1 MPAPSKGMTQY
12 EGVELV
18 RGMSALAP
26 RYQGF
31 ILDQWGV
38 LHDGTR
44 PYAGAAE
51 CLQQLHAA
59 GKRIVVLSNSGKR
72 EAENLRVMASMGFDV
87 SVLERCVCAGEEA
100 RRAIEARG
108 DPFHAALGRRC
119 FAFTRAGDRA
129 VLEGMGLVFVNRV
142 EDADFLA
149 VLGIDSPQ
157 RSLADYEDELVAGV
171 RRKLPMVCAN
181 PDISRLTPQ
190 GLVDAQ
196 GVLAMR
202 YDQLGGRVFYHG
214 KPYPAI
220 YRACLAALGYSREA
234 VLMVGDSVDHDVLG
248 ASRSGI
254 GSALIP
260 GAVHGPA
267 LGVTWGE
274 LPDESRWRT
283 FAASASAQPEYL
295 LAAFNW

>member
-1 MPAPSKGMTQY
+1 
-12 EGVELV
+12 
-18 RGMSALAP
+18 MSVLAP
-26 RYQGF
+26 RYDGF

-44 PYAGAAE
+44 PYPGAVA
-51 CLQQLHAA
+51 CLQWLHAA
-59 GKRIVVLSNSGKR
+59 RKRIVVLSNSGKR
-72 EAENLRVMASMGFDV
+72 EAENLGVMASMGFNV
-87 SVLERCVCAGEEA
+87 SLIARCVCAGEEA
-100 RRAIEARG
+100 RRAIETRS

-119 FAFTRAGDRA
+119 FAFTRDGDRA
-129 VLEGMGLVFVNRV
+129 VLEGIGLEFVDRV
-142 EDADFLA
+142 GDADFLA

-157 RSLADYEDELVAGV
+157 RSLAGYEDELTAGV
-171 RRKLPMVCAN
+171 RRGLPMVCAN

-196 GVLAMR
+196 GVLAVR
-202 YDQLGGRVFYHG
+202 YEALGGHVFYHG

-220 YRACLAALGYSREA
+220 YKSCLAALGQTPEN

-254 GSALIP
+254 ASALIP
-260 GAVHGPA
+260 GAVHGPQ
-267 LGVTWGE
+267 LGVKWGE
-274 LPDESRWRT
+274 LPEEDRWRA
-283 FAASASAQPEYL
+283 FAATASAQPDYL

>member
-1 MPAPSKGMTQY
+1 MTQY
-12 EGVELV
+12 ERLELA
-18 RGMSALAP
+18 RGMSSLAD
-26 RYQGF
+26 RYDGF

-51 CLQQLHAA
+51 CLQRLHDA
-59 GKRIVVLSNSGKR
+59 GKRILVLSNSGKR
-72 EAENLRVMASMGFDV
+72 EVENLRVMASMGFDV
-87 SVLERCVCAGEEA
+87 ALLERCVCAGEEA
-100 RRAIEARG
+100 RRAIETRA
-108 DPFHAALGRRC
+108 DPFHSALGRRC

-129 VLEGMGLVFVNRV
+129 VLEGIGLEFVDRV

-157 RSLADYEDELVAGV
+157 RSLADYESELGAGV
-171 RRKLPMVCAN
+171 ARGLPMVCAN
-181 PDISRLTPQ
+181 PDIARLTPE

-196 GVLAMR
+196 GVLAVR
-202 YDQLGGRVFYHG
+202 YEALGGNVFYHG

-220 YRACLAALGYSREA
+220 YRSCLSALGYRPEQ

-248 ASRSGI
+248 ATRAGI
-254 GSALIP
+254 ASALIP
-260 GAVHGPA
+260 GAVHGPELCVA
-267 LGVTWGE
+267 WGE
-274 LPDESRWRT
+274 LPEESAWRA
-283 FAASASAQPEYL
+283 FAARASAQPDYL

>member
-1 MPAPSKGMTQY
+1 VRRYG
-12 EGVELV
+12 EVDLV
-18 RGMSALAP
+18 HGISVLAP
-26 RYQGF
+26 RYEGF

-44 PYAGAAE
+44 PYPGAAE
-51 CLQQLHAA
+51 CLQRLHGA

-87 SVLERCVCAGEEA
+87 SLIERCVCAGEEA
-100 RRAIEARG
+100 RRAIETRSDA
-108 DPFHAALGRRC
+108 FHAALGQRC

-129 VLEGMGLVFVNRV
+129 VLEAIGLEFVDRV
-142 EDADFLA
+142 EDADFLV
-149 VLGIDSPQ
+149 VLGIDSPR
-157 RSLADYEDELVAGV
+157 RSLSDYEDELAAGV
-171 RRKLPMVCAN
+171 RRGLPMVCAN

-196 GVLAMR
+196 GVLAVR
-202 YDQLGGRVFYHG
+202 YEGLGGRVFYHG

-220 YRACLAALGYSREA
+220 YRSCLVELGYPRES

-254 GSALIP
+254 ASALIP
-260 GAVHGPA
+260 GAVHGPQ
-267 LGVTWGE
+267 LGVEWGE
-274 LPDESRWRT
+274 LPEEDRWRA
-283 FAASASAQPEYL
+283 FAAAACAQPDYL